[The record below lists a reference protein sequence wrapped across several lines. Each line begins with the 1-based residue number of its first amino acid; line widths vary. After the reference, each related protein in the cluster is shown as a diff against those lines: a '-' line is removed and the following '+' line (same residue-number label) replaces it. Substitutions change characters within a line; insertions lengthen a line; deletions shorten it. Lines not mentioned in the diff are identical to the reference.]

1 MQPLSQTGQLID
13 FISSDIALPD
23 QVTHEA
29 KRCIL
34 GYFAAAF
41 AGVQSPIWQ
50 HAKAALDRLDAQG
63 THTVV
68 GTPQRYRPE
77 EAAFLNAI
85 AGNVLDFDDTHI
97 PTIIHPSSPL
107 IPVLLS
113 YAQQTPVSGSRFLRS
128 VVMGVEVMCRL
139 GMSTHPDSYKR
150 GFHVTATCGAAG
162 ASVAH
167 GLLRGLTQSQ
177 LTDCLAL
184 GCNLGSGLIVN
195 LATPAKA
202 ISVGYAA
209 RQAYTTPTFIECGIT
224 GSSVPAEGAFGFLQ
238 AMSDSS
244 DPVHLTQD
252 LGSRWEILRVAQ
264 KPYPTGVVLNPVI
277 DACLSALSKTSFDA
291 TRVKN
296 IEVYGHSLLKDRADR
311 PIVASVPDARL
322 SVQHTVAVTLLRG
335 LPGTD
340 AFHEEAYINQS
351 VVNLS
356 KKVSVHVDDALD
368 VEACRLTI
376 YLENGG
382 EMTERVTCGKG
393 SLDNPLTDED
403 INTKCRTS
411 APGVQ
416 PSSQTE
422 SLLQDIWRL
431 DHLTNAASILRH
443 LD

>member
-13 FISSDIALPD
+13 FILSDVVLPD
-23 QVTHEA
+23 QVIHEA
-29 KRCIL
+29 KRCVL

-50 HAKAALDRLDAQG
+50 QAKMALDQLQTQG
-63 THTVV
+63 SHTAI
-68 GTPQRYRPE
+68 GTRQRYRPE

-113 YAQQTPVSGSRFLRS
+113 AAQRTPVSGSHLLRAI
-128 VVMGVEVMCRL
+128 VMGIEVMCRL

-167 GLLRGLTQSQ
+167 GLLRRFTKSQ
-177 LTDCLAL
+177 LTHCLAL

-209 RQAYTTPTFIECGIT
+209 RHAYTTPTFIECGIT
-224 GSSVPAEGAFGFLQ
+224 GSDVPAEGPFGFLQ

-244 DPVHLTQD
+244 NPSHLTQD
-252 LGSRWEILRVAQ
+252 LGSRWEVLNVAQ

-277 DACLSALSKTSFDA
+277 DACLAILSKHGFDA
-291 TRVKN
+291 MKIKH
-296 IEVYGHSLLKDRADR
+296 IEVHGHSLLKDRADR

-322 SVQHTVAVTLLRG
+322 SVQHTVAITLLRG
-335 LPGTD
+335 FPGTD
-340 AFHEEAYINQS
+340 AFHEEAYTNPS
-351 VVNLS
+351 VMQLG
-356 KKVSVHVDDALD
+356 KKVSVHVNDSID
-368 VEACRLTI
+368 VEACLLKV
-376 YLENGG
+376 YFEDG
-382 EMTERVTCGKG
+382 EELREMVSCGKG
-393 SLDNPLTDED
+393 SLDNPLTDD
-403 INTKCRTS
+403 DLNTKCLTS
-411 APGVQ
+411 AAGVQ
-416 PSSQTE
+416 PSSQTDN
-422 SLLQDIWRL
+422 LLNEIWTL
-431 DHLTNAASILRH
+431 DSLTNAASILRH
-443 LD
+443 LA